1 VSDRVDGAVVE
12 VEGNPESAIGKVTLV
27 QEDSQ

>member
-1 VSDRVDGAVVE
+1 VDGAVVE